1 VALSVILPFVS
12 APLIWFTCR
21 AQYMK
26 VAVRHDNDAQRH
38 AVSDT
43 IHDEAG
49 YVQMRNHW
57 ITTGFAVVVWGVIV
71 VMNVAALVF
80 AGMGVA

>member
-1 VALSVILPFVS
+1 
-12 APLIWFTCR
+12 
-21 AQYMK
+21 MK
-26 VAVRHDNDAQRH
+26 VAVRPHDSATQTQSGGTDA
-38 AVSDT
+38 AD
-43 IHDEAG
+43 A

-57 ITTGFAVVVWGVIV
+57 ITTALAVIIWGVIV

>member
-1 VALSVILPFVS
+1 
-12 APLIWFTCR
+12 
-21 AQYMK
+21 MK
-26 VAVRHDNDAQRH
+26 VAVRPDNH
-38 AVSDT
+38 VSDT
-43 IHDEAG
+43 RGDTVDNASG

-57 ITTGFAVVVWGVIV
+57 ITTAFAVVIWGVIV